1 MENMTYSGL
10 LPVVPPTTVTH
21 GQEAGKLVVKPLVV
35 PVVTQ
40 VVPTPESPDA
50 TRTDTPRAPS

>member
-1 MENMTYSGL
+1 MTYSGL